1 MTNSEAYRKLTLVK
15 QEIVVPAAENA
26 KKLNNFLKGRF
37 PIGYVRKLF
46 RKNGL
51 RVNGKRSKP
60 EDLLR
65 AGDRIQ
71 LYIPFEKTTKHND
84 QLSLA
89 QPELPVIYEDVNLLV
104 INKPAGIAVHEGKQV
119 LKRDS
124 VIGALESK
132 YRDQGISPKL
142 VHRLDKDTSGVLVIA
157 KDEQTAA
164 QLEAIFAGEKDA
176 EKEYLCLLAG
186 RLQDNYGRI
195 DFALPGRE
203 GAPVRALTRF
213 KVLDRFSQTTLARA
227 SIQTGRMHQI
237 RLHFAEFGYPVV
249 LDDQH
254 GDFKFNKQF
263 RKVYGLKRQFLHACR
278 LEIEIGGK
286 KHVWSAP
293 LPGDLQNVI
302 EALRAESAISN
313 AISASKK

>member
-1 MTNSEAYRKLTLVK
+1 MTNSEAYRKLTPVTE
-15 QEIVVPAAENA
+15 EIVVPAAESA
-26 KKLNNFLKGRF
+26 KKLKNFLKSRY

-51 RVNGKRSKP
+51 RVNGKRATP

-71 LYIPFEKTTKHND
+71 LYIPFEKRAKHND
-84 QLSLA
+84 KLALA
-89 QPELPVIYEDVNLLV
+89 QPEFPVIYEDVNLLV

-119 LKRDS
+119 LKRHS

-132 YRDQGISPKL
+132 YRDQGVSPRL
-142 VHRLDKDTSGVLVIA
+142 VHRLDKDTSGVLLIA

-164 QLEAIFAGEKDA
+164 RLEAIFAGEKEA

-186 RLQDNYGRI
+186 RLQDNHGRI

-237 RLHFAEFGYPVV
+237 RMHFAELGYPVV

-254 GDFKFNKQF
+254 GDFTFNKQF

-278 LEIEIGGK
+278 LGIEIGGK

-293 LPGDLQNVI
+293 VPKDLQDVI
-302 EALRAESAISN
+302 DALRSAEKN
-313 AISASKK
+313 R

>member
-1 MTNSEAYRKLTLVK
+1 MDH
-15 QEIVVPAAENA
+15 EIVVRAAESD
-26 KKLNNFLKGRF
+26 KKLTNFLKGRF

-51 RVNGKRSKP
+51 RVNGKRAKP

-71 LYIPFEKTTKHND
+71 LYIPFEKTTKHKD
-84 QLSLA
+84 PLPLA
-89 QPELPVIYEDVNLLV
+89 PEFPVIYEDISLLV

-119 LKRDS
+119 LKRHS
-124 VIGALESK
+124 VIGAVQSK

-164 QLEAIFAGEKDA
+164 ELEASFAKDKGA
-176 EKEYLCLLAG
+176 QKEYLCLVAG
-186 RLQDNYGRI
+186 RLQDNQGRI

-203 GAPVRALTRF
+203 GTPVRALTRF
-213 KVLDRFSQTTLARA
+213 KVLERFSQTTLVRV
-227 SIQTGRMHQI
+227 SIETGRMHQI
-237 RLHFAEFGYPVV
+237 RLHFAELGYPVV

-254 GDFKFNKQF
+254 GDFNFNKQF
-263 RKVYGLKRQFLHACR
+263 RKNSNLKRQFLHACR
-278 LEIEIGGK
+278 LEIEHGGK

-293 LPGDLQNVI
+293 VAKDLQDVL
-302 EALRAESAISN
+302 EALRSLEEIAKN
-313 AISASKK
+313 